1 MKHSPVTYFLILILA
16 ATAACEKAEPELLS
30 GDIAGVVTVYDE
42 NYYPLE
48 DMSGVQ
54 LSLVGDKV
62 QIESTTDPQGR
73 FLFQDVDYGNY
84 QADLEMQGYV
94 KSFMDYTLNHL
105 GGYSPTMVNYRLH
118 EVPKFQTWIDSIQF
132 NGKYERSYLYVNLQG
147 ISGFPKIG
155 YNFWCYLSNTPD
167 VSNEQFV
174 AECVAWSF
182 FAPIVGSATE
192 IHFELYDNC
201 FDDLVTDTIYLCVY
215 PQAWGRGPFYEDHYP
230 EALGKAS
237 NVFSFMA
244 E

>member
-1 MKHSPVTYFLILILA
+1 MKNSPVTYFLILILA
-16 ATAACEKAEPELLS
+16 ATAACKKTEPELLS
-30 GDIAGVVTVYDE
+30 GDVAGVVTVYDE

-48 DMSGVQ
+48 DMSGVH
-54 LSLVGDKV
+54 LSLSVENFLV
-62 QIESTTDPQGR
+62 ESTTDPQGR
-73 FLFQDVDYGNY
+73 FLFQDLDYGNY
-84 QADLEMQGYV
+84 KADLEMEGYI

-147 ISGFPKIG
+147 LSGIPKIG

-182 FAPIVGSATE
+182 FAPIVDSTTE
-192 IHFELYDNC
+192 IHFDLFDNR
-201 FDDLVTDTIYLCVY
+201 FDQLVSDTIYLCVY
-215 PQAWGRGPFYEDHYP
+215 PRAWGRGVFYEDHYP

-237 NVFSFMA
+237 NVFSFLA